1 MKGSEIAAPRHA
13 ADKAAESAHAQAVG
27 ELGDSGEGQRTRG
40 GGGVTQ
46 AFSRLTPN
54 PADREGG
61 ILLFSP
67 KNLVFY
73 EITFGSGDNLSAE
86 DSAGGYDGY
95 IVVNTAKLV
104 HGPGIEYLTV
114 EPSDG
119 GDMLVRYDDY
129 GRSGDIR
136 DYLADAL
143 DFAGYCGSYDD
154 LVEIRQPAE
163 PITVVLQLGPD
174 DGKAFPHVG
183 SRTAVLHINP
193 DSVDGKD
200 DLPRAIVDE
209 LHRAYGI
216 VAERFHPELVSSI
229 RGTPAEWGPVNADD
243 LGKETT

>member
-1 MKGSEIAAPRHA
+1 MP
-13 ADKAAESAHAQAVG
+13 
-27 ELGDSGEGQRTRG
+27 
-40 GGGVTQ
+40 Q

-54 PADREGG
+54 TADREGG

-67 KNLVFY
+67 KTLVFY

-86 DSAGGYDGY
+86 DYAGGYDGY

-104 HGPGIEYLTV
+104 HGPCLEYLTV
-114 EPSDG
+114 EQSDG

-143 DFAGYCGSYDD
+143 DFAGYCGAYDD
-154 LVEIRQPAE
+154 LVEIRQPTE
-163 PITVVLQLGPD
+163 PITVVLRFGPD
-174 DGKAFPHVG
+174 DCKAFPHIGGKPVL
-183 SRTAVLHINP
+183 LHINP

-229 RGTPAEWGPVNADD
+229 RGTPAEWGPVSADD
-243 LGKETT
+243 LGKETE

>member
-1 MKGSEIAAPRHA
+1 M
-13 ADKAAESAHAQAVG
+13 
-27 ELGDSGEGQRTRG
+27 TR
-40 GGGVTQ
+40 

-54 PADREGG
+54 TADREGG

-67 KNLVFY
+67 KTLVFY

-104 HGPGIEYLTV
+104 HGPCLEYLTV
-114 EPSDG
+114 EQSDG

-143 DFAGYCGSYDD
+143 DFAGYRGSYDD
-154 LVEIRQPAE
+154 LVEIRQPSE
-163 PITVVLQLGPD
+163 PITVVLRFGPD
-174 DGKAFPHVG
+174 DCKAFSHIGGKPVL
-183 SRTAVLHINP
+183 LHINP

-229 RGTPAEWGPVNADD
+229 RGTPAEWGPVSADD
-243 LGKETT
+243 LGKETE

>member
-1 MKGSEIAAPRHA
+1 MAVEGVFTG
-13 ADKAAESAHAQAVG
+13 KASA
-27 ELGDSGEGQRTRG
+27 
-40 GGGVTQ
+40 GVTQ

-54 PADREGG
+54 TADREGG
-61 ILLFSP
+61 IILFSP
-67 KNLVFY
+67 KTLVFY

-104 HGPGIEYLTV
+104 HGPGLEYLTV

-154 LVEIRQPAE
+154 LVEIRQPTE
-163 PITVVLQLGPD
+163 PITVVLRFGPD
-174 DGKAFPHVG
+174 DCKAFPHIGGKPVL
-183 SRTAVLHINP
+183 LHINP

-229 RGTPAEWGPVNADD
+229 RGTPAAWGQVSVED
-243 LGKETT
+243 LIKETECAKEKRGSGSRLSTASTRRC

>member
-1 MKGSEIAAPRHA
+1 MP
-13 ADKAAESAHAQAVG
+13 
-27 ELGDSGEGQRTRG
+27 
-40 GGGVTQ
+40 Q

-54 PADREGG
+54 TADREGG

-67 KNLVFY
+67 KTLVFY

-104 HGPGIEYLTV
+104 HGPGLEYLAV

-136 DYLADAL
+136 DYLSDAL

-154 LVEIRQPAE
+154 LVEIRQPPE
-163 PITVVLQLGPD
+163 PITVVLRFGPD
-174 DGKAFPHVG
+174 DCKAFPHIGGNPVL
-183 SRTAVLHINP
+183 LHINP

-229 RGTPAEWGPVNADD
+229 RGTPAAWGTVSADD
-243 LGKETT
+243 LGKETE

>member
-1 MKGSEIAAPRHA
+1 M
-13 ADKAAESAHAQAVG
+13 
-27 ELGDSGEGQRTRG
+27 
-40 GGGVTQ
+40 TQ
-46 AFSRLTPN
+46 ALSRLTPN
-54 PADREGG
+54 PTDHEGG

-67 KNLVFY
+67 KTLVFY

-104 HGPGIEYLTV
+104 HGPGLEYLTV

-119 GDMLVRYDDY
+119 GDMLVRYADY

-143 DFAGYCGSYDD
+143 DFAGYCGFYDD

-163 PITVVLQLGPD
+163 PITVVLRFGPD
-174 DGKAFPHVG
+174 DCKAFPHVG
-183 SRTAVLHINP
+183 SQPAVLHIDP
-193 DSVDGKD
+193 ESVAGKD

-229 RGTPAEWGPVNADD
+229 RGTPAEWGPVSADD
-243 LGKETT
+243 LRKETE